1 MSYRALKRLIG
12 ESGLE
17 RKCRVLLGAGTAVL
31 VAISFW
37 WYASLTDNVAREQLQ
52 QTGRTLVTTMLTRAH
67 LQQSPARESLDE
79 FQKRTEE
86 EWKETWKDFTY
97 KLITPSQKSE
107 EHKTLDPEE
116 AEQLANYT
124 NDPKLP
130 DHFNPDVPG
139 RRAHYFAPI
148 KAEKMCLDC
157 HRNPLMLN
165 DKAVADLQDGQLLG
179 VMKIGLSSATID
191 TALHRNRALL
201 LTLALGTTLL
211 VSLGSFLI
219 IRYVVVK
226 PVKHLKE
233 VSDAIAEGALNVR
246 SEIQTGDEFED
257 LSHAFNRMLRN
268 LIGMQDRNRT
278 LITELDG
285 KLGELARANL
295 ALYESNRL
303 KGDFL
308 HTMSHELR
316 TPLNSIIGFS
326 EVLLAAENLSEKQ
339 HRYAANIMTGG
350 QQLMAQINDVLDLG
364 KLEAGKMRV
373 HPQPLAVS
381 ELIENA
387 AAQVRPHADKKNL
400 ELVVL
405 VTPGLPMIRQDA
417 VKLRQILG
425 NLLSNAVKFTPE
437 GGKVTMTA
445 SIADGKLVITVT
457 DTGVGIAPA
466 ELDTIFEKFRQSA
479 NPLTREQGG
488 TGLGLSIVRE
498 LANLL
503 GGDIAVRSTLG
514 LGSTFTVRVAAD
526 LKVDHLPVSEP
537 PTEGMVPG

>member
-37 WYASLTDNVAREQLQ
+37 WYATLTDNVAKEQLQ
-52 QTGRTLVTTMLTRAH
+52 QTGRTLVTTMMTRIH
-67 LQQSPARESLDE
+67 LQNSDTKKSLED
-79 FQKRTEE
+79 FQKRTEQ
-86 EWKETWKDFTY
+86 EWKETWKDFSY
-97 KLITPSQKSE
+97 KLLTPSQILAENQATDAE
-107 EHKTLDPEE
+107 ET
-116 AEQLANYT
+116 EQLANYQ

-139 RRAHYFAPI
+139 RAHYFAPI
-148 KAEKMCLDC
+148 LAAKSCLDC
-157 HRNPLMLN
+157 HRDVTMLGR
-165 DKAVADLQDGQLLG
+165 KAVPDLEEGQLLG
-179 VMKIGLSSATID
+179 VMKIGLSSASID
-191 TALHRNRALL
+191 SALHRNRALL
-201 LTLALGTTLL
+201 LTLALGTTIL

-268 LIGMQDRNRT
+268 LIGMQDRNRA
-278 LITELDG
+278 LISELDG

-326 EVLLAAENLSEKQ
+326 EVLLAAENLTEKQ

-373 HPQPLAVS
+373 HPQPLVVS
-381 ELIENA
+381 ELMENA

-405 VTPGLPMIRQDA
+405 VAPSMPVIRQDA

-445 SIADGKLVITVT
+445 SIAADKLVITVT

-526 LKVDHLPVSEP
+526 LKVDYLPVSEP